1 VISNRD
7 VQWWISEAHR
17 YPESSPTLI
26 EKLAERLAELD
37 AENERLRGEVI
48 GLRRGRP
55 AGAADGSEVSAL
67 QSRVETLQ
75 RILNGQASTEPAV
88 VMFSDRLEM
97 ARMPLSQV
105 RMRLGSTRSQGAL
118 LPTASLG
125 VRCLLMVRPHEDLLL
140 LTSRGRLISVCLH
153 DIPFLIEGNDWPSAG
168 GESRLA
174 GGERVTAAVA
184 AAKSPRFWTL
194 VTRQGFVVQLLGAH
208 VEKRSCQDDPVVRS
222 QHHHDEPV
230 AILDGDRGDL
240 FLITRWGKAIGF
252 PQRAIAGQGCSGLT
266 VEPDDGVVA
275 ALPLPADAEV
285 LAITAGGYVM
295 RRDSAGFRRRHK
307 PGGHGRSFIQAYDV
321 LAAVPYAARGKLL
334 FLTYSGK
341 FIAAASAGIPLQGRL
356 GKGMQLCD
364 LSGDPAVAV
373 TFVPGALL

>member
-1 VISNRD
+1 MIRNRD
-7 VQWWISEAHR
+7 VQWWTSEAHR
-17 YPESSPTLI
+17 HPASAPALI

-37 AENERLRGEVI
+37 AENEQLRGQVI
-48 GLRRGRP
+48 RLRRGRP
-55 AGAADGSEVSAL
+55 AGAADGSEVGAL
-67 QSRVETLQ
+67 RSRVETLQ

-88 VMFSDRLEM
+88 VMLSDRLEM

-105 RMRLGSTRSQGAL
+105 RMRLGSTSRRGAL
-118 LPTASLG
+118 LPTVSLG
-125 VRCLLMVRPHEDLLL
+125 VRCFLMVRPHEDLLL

-153 DIPFLIEGNDWPSAG
+153 DIPFLIEGSDWPSAG

-174 GGERVTAAVA
+174 DGERVTAAVA

-194 VTRQGFVVQLLGAH
+194 VTRRGFVVQLLGAH
-208 VEKRSCQDDPVVRS
+208 VEKRLCQDDPVIRS

-240 FLITRWGKAIGF
+240 FLITRWGKAVGF
-252 PQRAIAGQGCSGLT
+252 PQRAIAGQGCSGLR

-285 LAITAGGYVM
+285 LAITTGGYAM
-295 RRDSAGFRRRHK
+295 RRESARFRGRHK
-307 PGGHGRSFIQAYDV
+307 PGGQGRSFIQAYDV

-334 FLTYSGK
+334 FLTYLGK
-341 FIAAASAGIPLQGRL
+341 FIAIAAAGIPLQGRL
-356 GKGMQLCD
+356 GKGTKIRD
-364 LSGDPAVAV
+364 LSGDPDVAV
-373 TFVPGALL
+373 TFVPGTCL